1 MAVKIKEAMELQ
13 GLEKQLNHFDQAVRE
28 KALHEINGLV
38 ESGQIGTAPVQNAVN
53 MHCHTF
59 FSFNGY
65 GYSPCALAWLAK
77 KQGYQAIG
85 IVDFDTLDGVD
96 EFLHACE
103 VLGVRGSAGIETR
116 TYLPEFSER
125 VINSPGEPGVSYV
138 MGVGFAS
145 AHVPDEAA
153 PILRDLQSRAR
164 NRNQIIVER
173 VNAFLDPVTI
183 DYEQDVIS
191 LTPGGNVTE
200 RHIVLAYVHA
210 ARRKASNIP
219 AFWAQK
225 LALPLEK
232 IKPLM
237 GDLPKFQD
245 TIRSKLMKKGGVGYI
260 TPTPDTFPALEEVNQ
275 LITACGAIPTIAW
288 LDGTTPGEKDAEEL
302 FSLLMVKGAAVLN
315 IIPDRNWNIENGHI
329 KREKLANLYAVVD
342 MARQL
347 NLPLNVGTEM
357 NRFDS
362 PKIDAFDADELQ
374 PVRQDFLDGA
384 HFIYGHTMM
393 QRHLGMG
400 YQSTWAQR
408 HFQARKTR
416 NQFYQALGYALPP
429 GKPGV
434 LKLNQI
440 APGSHPSSFLVALS

>member
-1 MAVKIKEAMELQ
+1 MKETMELQ
-13 GLEKQLNHFDQAVRE
+13 QLEKQLNHFDQEVRE
-28 KALHEINGLV
+28 EALQKLTALLEND
-38 ESGQIGTAPVQNAVN
+38 QIHTAPEQDVVN

-65 GYSPCALAWLAK
+65 GYSPSALAWLAK

-85 IVDFDTLDGVD
+85 IVDFDTLDGVE
-96 EFLHACE
+96 EFLHACNT
-103 VLGVRGSAGIETR
+103 LGVRGSAGIETR

-145 AHVPDEAA
+145 SDVPNEAA
-153 PILRDLQSRAR
+153 PILNELQSRAR
-164 NRNQIIVER
+164 KRNQIIVER
-173 VNAFLDPVTI
+173 VNALLHPVTI
-183 DYEQDVIS
+183 DYDQDVIS

-200 RHIVLAYVHA
+200 RHIVLAYVIS
-210 ARRKASNIP
+210 ARRNVSNLP

-225 LALPLEK
+225 LDLPTEK
-232 IKPLM
+232 IEQLL
-237 GDLPKFQD
+237 DNLPGFQD

-260 TPTPDTFPALEEVNQ
+260 TPTADTFPALVEVNQ

-288 LDGTTPGEKDAEEL
+288 LDGTTPGEGDAEEL
-302 FSLLMVKGAAVLN
+302 FSLLIEKGAAVLN
-315 IIPDRNWNIENGHI
+315 IIPDRNWNIKNDQI
-329 KREKLANLYAVVD
+329 KQEKLTNLYDVVNI
-342 MARQL
+342 ARQL
-347 NLPLNVGTEM
+347 DLPLNVGTEM

-362 PKIDAFDADELQ
+362 PKIDAFDAAELH

-400 YQSTWAQR
+400 YQSTWAQSHLQTR
-408 HFQARKTR
+408 KAR
-416 NQFYQALGYALPP
+416 NLFYQTLGYMLPP
-429 GKPGV
+429 GEPGKQRLTAV
-434 LKLNQI
+434 
-440 APGSHPSSFLVALS
+440 APDGDPASFLNAL

>member
-1 MAVKIKEAMELQ
+1 
-13 GLEKQLNHFDQAVRE
+13 
-28 KALHEINGLV
+28 
-38 ESGQIGTAPVQNAVN
+38 
-53 MHCHTF
+53 
-59 FSFNGY
+59 
-65 GYSPCALAWLAK
+65 
-77 KQGYQAIG
+77 
-85 IVDFDTLDGVD
+85 VDFDTLDGVD

-183 DYEQDVIS
+183 DYEQDLIS

-200 RHIVLAYVHA
+200 RHIVLAYVHV